1 MTLTTAFDKGEIVN
15 DKHQAMVAGYRDVL
29 TSNEFFFIDWKAST
43 HAVITGSTQHA
54 QVDD

>member
-15 DKHQAMVAGYRDVL
+15 DKHQAMVAGCRDVL